1 MIDNQWHPQFSFV
14 ESFCH
19 VDVYGNGL
27 FSLSFAI
34 P

>member
-1 MIDNQWHPQFSFV
+1 MIDNQWHPKFSFV

-27 FSLSFAI
+27 FPLSFAI